1 MRSPE
6 KSLSGGGLRFMKG
19 TDQVWLS
26 GIHAPASFWGT
37 PPTHLLCSALE
48 GDPGIQLKTL
58 ALQGASANQM
68 FPLGLE

>member
-6 KSLSGGGLRFMKG
+6 KSLPGGGLRFMMG

-26 GIHAPASFWGT
+26 GIHAPTSFWGT
-37 PPTHLLCSALE
+37 PTTPLLCAALE

-58 ALQGASANQM
+58 KVQTLAL
-68 FPLGLE
+68 